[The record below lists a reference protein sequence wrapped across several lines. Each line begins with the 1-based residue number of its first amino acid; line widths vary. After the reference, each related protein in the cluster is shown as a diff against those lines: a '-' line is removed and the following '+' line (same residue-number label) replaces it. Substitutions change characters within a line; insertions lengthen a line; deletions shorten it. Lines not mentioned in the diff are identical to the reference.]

1 MIEELHVKKY
11 NARLQ
16 NFPIMM
22 FAVVMGLSGLS
33 LVFLKA
39 SHIFGLPKFLAYVLI
54 LVDVAV
60 FFVTSYL
67 YGSKIFKYIDE
78 VKLEFSH
85 PIRANFFAAFSI
97 SLLLLSTIFAELH
110 FAIAPYFWYVGVS
123 FQAFMTFYCISFWI
137 NNNIDIK
144 HSNPAWLIPVVGNVI
159 VPLGG
164 VGVASLH
171 VLYYFFAV
179 GIFFWIV
186 FMPILIN
193 RIIFHHQLAQKFL
206 PTLFILIAPPAVGMV
221 SYIKM
226 GHGFDIFAQS
236 LYNIAL
242 FFSLLLVFMVKN
254 FFNLKFFISWWAFTF
269 PLAAMSIAS
278 MVAYQ
283 KSGLMFYKVFALGSV
298 VITTTVVALVAYK
311 TILHVG
317 KKEICVAE

>member
-1 MIEELHVKKY
+1 MTKDVKIY

-39 SHIFGLPKFLAYVLI
+39 SKIFDFSEFIAYVLVAI
-54 LVDVAV
+54 DVAV
-60 FFVTSYL
+60 FIFIVIFYIA
-67 YGSKIFKYIDE
+67 KIIKYPKD
-78 VKLEFSH
+78 VKWEFSH

-97 SLLLLSTIFAELH
+97 SLLLLSTIFHELN
-110 FAIAPYFWYVGVS
+110 FPIAPCFWYVGVS
-123 FQAFMTFYCISFWI
+123 FQAFMTFYCMSFWI
-137 NNNIDIK
+137 NKNIDIQ

-164 VGVASLH
+164 TGVVSTE
-171 VLYYFFAV
+171 VLYYFFVV

-186 FMPILIN
+186 LLPILIN

-226 GHGFDIFAQS
+226 GHSFDIFAQA
-236 LYNIAL
+236 LYDIAL
-242 FFSLLLVFMVKN
+242 FFSLLLIFMAKN

-269 PLAAMSIAS
+269 PVAAMSIAS

-283 KSGLMFYKVFALGSV
+283 KSGLMFYKAFALFSIVATTVIV
-298 VITTTVVALVAYK
+298 VIVAYK
-311 TILHVG
+311 TILHVS
-317 KKEICVAE
+317 KKEICIAE